1 MRAVIQRV
9 ANAKVTV
16 DGTVTGSIGKGF
28 LILLGVREGDTDA
41 DAKLLAE
48 KTAKLR
54 IFTDENDKMNL
65 SLLDIGGSALVV
77 SQFTICADCKKG
89 NRPSFTPAAKPDEAK
104 RLYEKYMKELE
115 TAGVPTPEK
124 GEFGASMQVE
134 LLNDGPVT
142 ILFDTDNWK
151 KQ

>member
-9 ANAKVTV
+9 SHAKVSV
-16 DGTVTGSIGKGF
+16 GGAVVGEIGKGF
-28 LILLGVREGDTDA
+28 LVLLGVREGDTESDA
-41 DAKLLAE
+41 RLLAA

-54 IFTDENDKMNL
+54 IFTDAADKMNL
-65 SLLDIGGSALVV
+65 SLLDVGGAALVV

-89 NRPSFTPAAKPDEAK
+89 NRPSFSSAAPPEQA
-104 RLYEKYMKELE
+104 RSLYEVYMSALRKN
-115 TAGVPTPEK
+115 GVSVVEK

-142 ILFDTDNWK
+142 ILFDTDQWAK
-151 KQ
+151 

>member
-9 ANAKVTV
+9 SHAKVSV
-16 DGTVTGSIGKGF
+16 GGAVVGEIGKGF
-28 LILLGVREGDTDA
+28 LVLLGVRDGDTESDA
-41 DAKLLAE
+41 RLLAA

-54 IFTDENDKMNL
+54 IFTDAADKMNL
-65 SLLDIGGSALVV
+65 SLLDVGGAALVV

-89 NRPSFTPAAKPDEAK
+89 NRPSFSFAAPPEQA
-104 RLYEKYMKELE
+104 RSLYEVYMSALREN
-115 TAGVPTPEK
+115 GVSVVEK

-142 ILFDTDNWK
+142 ILFDTDQWAK
-151 KQ
+151 